1 MAIAL
6 TYANKNKQ
14 INSQNIIFTDY
25 LSYLEL
31 VVRLMLLSY
40 RVSLIS

>member
-1 MAIAL
+1 MTIAL
-6 TYANKNKQ
+6 TYVNKNKQ

-25 LSYLEL
+25 LSYLKL

-40 RVSLIS
+40 RVSL